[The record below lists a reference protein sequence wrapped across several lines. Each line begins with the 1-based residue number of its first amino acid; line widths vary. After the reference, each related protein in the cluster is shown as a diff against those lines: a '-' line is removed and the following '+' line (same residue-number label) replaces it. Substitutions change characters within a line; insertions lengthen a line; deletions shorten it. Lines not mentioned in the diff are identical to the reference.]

1 MHITLKPINAQVVVV
16 FGASSGIGRITAL
29 EFARRG
35 AKVCVA
41 ARSEEGLQSLVAEI
55 EEAGGEAFYVL
66 ADAADFEQVKA
77 VARAT
82 VERYGRLDTWVHS
95 AAAFLFGTFEQTA
108 PEEFERMIQVNLLG
122 QIYGAKAALQYL
134 RKTGGALIHISSVEA
149 WRGVP
154 FQSAYVASKHGIYG
168 FLQSLRVELKH
179 DKIPVSVTQILPA
192 AINTPIYDKGR
203 NKMPFKPRAVP
214 PFYNPKIVADAILF
228 AAENPTVDLIAGGAG
243 VGVVLAERFSPAL
256 AEWFAG
262 KIGFVGQTTDEAAP
276 ADSFGNLFEPV
287 SGFDTVEGRFSGEQF
302 NSDPYTYLKTNPKV
316 TNGLLAIAGAI
327 VGGVLIWRAKK
338 GGEK

>member
-1 MHITLKPINAQVVVV
+1 MQIKLKPVNVQVVVV
-16 FGASSGIGRITAL
+16 FGASSGIGRISAL

-41 ARSEEGLQSLVAEI
+41 ARSEEGLRTLVEEI
-55 EEAGGEAFYVL
+55 EEAGGEAFYVV
-66 ADAADFEQVKA
+66 ADAADFEQVKS
-77 VARAT
+77 VALQT

-108 PEEFERMIQVNLLG
+108 PEEFEQMIKVNLLG

-154 FQSAYVASKHGIYG
+154 YQSAYVASKHGIYG

-179 DKIPVSVTQILPA
+179 DEIPVSVTQILPA

-228 AAENPTVDLIAGGAG
+228 AAENPTTDLIAGGAG

-256 AEWFAG
+256 AEWFSW
-262 KIGFVGQTTDEAAP
+262 KIGFVGQTTNESAP
-276 ADSFGNLFEPV
+276 EDSFGNLFEPV
-287 SGFDTVEGRFSGEQF
+287 SGFDTVEGRFSGEQL
-302 NSDPYTYLKTNPKV
+302 NRDPYTYLKTNPKV
-316 TNGLLAIAGAI
+316 KNSILAIAGGI
-327 VGGVLIWRAKK
+327 VGGILLWRAKK
-338 GGEK
+338 GDR

>member
-1 MHITLKPINAQVVVV
+1 MQIKLKPVNVQVVVV
-16 FGASSGIGRITAL
+16 FGASSGIGRISAL

-41 ARSEEGLQSLVAEI
+41 ARSEEGLRTLVEEI
-55 EEAGGEAFYVL
+55 EEAGGEAFYVV
-66 ADAADFEQVKA
+66 ADAADFEQVKS
-77 VARAT
+77 VAQQT

-108 PEEFERMIQVNLLG
+108 PEEFEQMIKVNLLG

-154 FQSAYVASKHGIYG
+154 YQSAYVASKHGIYG

-179 DKIPVSVTQILPA
+179 DEIPVSVTQILPA

-228 AAENPTVDLIAGGAG
+228 AAENPTTDLIAGGAG

-256 AEWFAG
+256 AEWFSG
-262 KIGFVGQTTDEAAP
+262 KIGFVGQTTDESAP
-276 ADSFGNLFEPV
+276 EDSFGNLFEPV
-287 SGFDTVEGRFSGEQF
+287 SGFDTVEGRFSGEQL
-302 NSDPYTYLKTNPKV
+302 NRDPYTYLKTNPKV
-316 TNGLLAIAGAI
+316 KNSILAIAGGI
-327 VGGVLIWRAKK
+327 VGGILLWRAKK
-338 GGEK
+338 GDR